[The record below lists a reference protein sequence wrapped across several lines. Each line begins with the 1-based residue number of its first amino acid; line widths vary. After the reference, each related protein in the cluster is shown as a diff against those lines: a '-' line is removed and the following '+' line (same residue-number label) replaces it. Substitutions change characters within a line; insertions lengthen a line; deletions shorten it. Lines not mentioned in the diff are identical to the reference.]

1 MPLVITTE
9 YHKRRTS
16 DLETMM
22 TNEFFSLFICIIL
35 MKLLLRE
42 MIPIVD
48 SVKLIVQAYTNM
60 GSAFELE
67 NVKKEFFSDMWAFIA
82 YWEINL
88 MTFLRRLMRMLM
100 KRNFQ
105 ERNANFIKIILKKNI
120 PIQLSHHTISS
131 TRFMF
136 NSSSAK
142 EWAEFRASKKEAK
155 ASSTTS
161 PASHCAICSCFN
173 AAVYAFVKSNAINY
187 HNKNYKPY
195 MFMLFNVSFLS
206 CLFQISGW

>member
-67 NVKKEFFSDMWAFIA
+67 NVKKEFFSDM
-82 YWEINL
+82 
-88 MTFLRRLMRMLM
+88 
-100 KRNFQ
+100 
-105 ERNANFIKIILKKNI
+105 
-120 PIQLSHHTISS
+120 
-131 TRFMF
+131 
-136 NSSSAK
+136 
-142 EWAEFRASKKEAK
+142 
-155 ASSTTS
+155 
-161 PASHCAICSCFN
+161 
-173 AAVYAFVKSNAINY
+173 
-187 HNKNYKPY
+187 
-195 MFMLFNVSFLS
+195 
-206 CLFQISGW
+206 

>member
-1 MPLVITTE
+1 MPLVIKTE

-67 NVKKEFFSDMWAFIA
+67 NVKKEFFSDM
-82 YWEINL
+82 
-88 MTFLRRLMRMLM
+88 
-100 KRNFQ
+100 
-105 ERNANFIKIILKKNI
+105 
-120 PIQLSHHTISS
+120 
-131 TRFMF
+131 
-136 NSSSAK
+136 
-142 EWAEFRASKKEAK
+142 
-155 ASSTTS
+155 
-161 PASHCAICSCFN
+161 
-173 AAVYAFVKSNAINY
+173 
-187 HNKNYKPY
+187 
-195 MFMLFNVSFLS
+195 
-206 CLFQISGW
+206 